1 MRAQTTIPPHAA
13 NDVASTAEGT
23 PVTINV
29 LANDT
34 GTELS
39 IAQVSSPASGSAST
53 SGGAITYTPNAGF
66 VGADSFTYTIRD
78 GFGQL
83 ATATVTVAVIP
94 PALNAANDT
103 ATTTAGSPVS
113 INVLANDT
121 GTGLSIAQVISPAHG
136 SATISGGAIIY
147 TPSTGFVG
155 TDSFSYIIRDSF
167 GQSASATVT
176 VTVNPP
182 GLNAVNDTASTAAGS
197 PVSINVLANDTG
209 TGLSIAQVIP
219 PAHGSATISGGA
231 IIYTPSTGFAGTDSF
246 SYIIRDSFG
255 QSASATVTVTVTPP
269 ALNAVND
276 TATTTAGSPVSIN
289 VLANDT
295 GTELSITQASP
306 PAHGSAVISGGA
318 ITYTPS
324 AGFAGTDSF
333 SYTIRDSFGQS
344 ASATVTVTVN
354 PPGLNAVN
362 DAASTAAGTPVTIN
376 VLANDTGT
384 ELSITQAS

>member
-1 MRAQTTIPPHAA
+1 MKTRQFDHYGFWAKAAVLVLAGLWLVLLPDWGIGLRAQTTIPPHAA

-147 TPSTGFVG
+147 TPSTGFV
-155 TDSFSYIIRDSF
+155 R
-167 GQSASATVT
+167 
-176 VTVNPP
+176 
-182 GLNAVNDTASTAAGS
+182 
-197 PVSINVLANDTG
+197 
-209 TGLSIAQVIP
+209 
-219 PAHGSATISGGA
+219 H
-231 IIYTPSTGFAGTDSF
+231 
-246 SYIIRDSFG
+246 
-255 QSASATVTVTVTPP
+255 
-269 ALNAVND
+269 
-276 TATTTAGSPVSIN
+276 
-289 VLANDT
+289 
-295 GTELSITQASP
+295 
-306 PAHGSAVISGGA
+306 
-318 ITYTPS
+318 
-324 AGFAGTDSF
+324 
-333 SYTIRDSFGQS
+333 
-344 ASATVTVTVN
+344 
-354 PPGLNAVN
+354 
-362 DAASTAAGTPVTIN
+362 
-376 VLANDTGT
+376 
-384 ELSITQAS
+384 